1 MTRGRVRRKM
11 MTATAATLAIG
22 LALAGCG
29 GGDSATVER
38 DENGKIIINITQVKG
53 SSVQL
58 PMDQMEWPAQLEAAC
73 DCTIKWSE
81 IDLSAF
87 SQQHSALLAGGN
99 IPDIAM
105 GLFNAEDA
113 AKYPDYF
120 EDFNAHLD
128 ESPNLKEYLNDRE
141 EVRKMSTTQDGKLYS
156 LNSDI
161 TYAYSARSGNNA
173 IVINKEWL
181 DKLGLEVP
189 TTWDEI
195 TEVLK
200 AFKTQDPNGNGKAD
214 EVPLG
219 IVKPDNSRFQ
229 LWTPYLL
236 LASYGI
242 TPQVNQ
248 ETGGYGYYVKDGKVN
263 NFMLTDEFRSVTE
276 QIHEWMADGL
286 IPADAA
292 TMDSSTYK
300 SIQKNKDGVA
310 YMGMFFDR
318 NTTNMKTWEQYI
330 SIPVPAAPGH
340 SIDETTWLP
349 DEAWTKGDGFTTLSA
364 EAMQDKDKAT
374 AIMKIIDTLL
384 SEDMSVQTTF
394 GASPTYSKK
403 TGEDT
408 YEMLP
413 AMFADATKAPGMKG
427 RTLAYLRKD
436 TKIINNVE
444 GQEDWE
450 YASNSRLA
458 ETYKPVQEKLTTE
471 NYFPQ
476 WLNPTDEDRV
486 TLADNNSVIMNYALP
501 KISNWWSNG
510 VTDAEWDEFVNSLKS
525 YGIEKNI
532 EIWQKTYD
540 AQK

>member
-1 MTRGRVRRKM
+1 MTQGSKRRKTM
-11 MTATAATLAIG
+11 AFIASALSIG
-22 LALAGCG
+22 LLLSGCG
-29 GGDSATVER
+29 SSNADVER
-38 DENGKIIINITQVKG
+38 DANGKIIVNITQVKG

-58 PMDQMEWPAQLEAAC
+58 PMSQMEWPKELEAAC

-81 IDLSAF
+81 IDLTAF
-87 SQQHSALLAGGN
+87 SQQHSAILASGT
-99 IPDIAM
+99 IPDVAM
-105 GLFNAEDA
+105 GLFNTSDA

-128 ESPNLKEYLNDRE
+128 EAPNLKDYLNERE

-173 IVINKEWL
+173 IVINKAWL
-181 DKLGLEVP
+181 DKLGMDIP

-200 AFKTQDPNGNGKAD
+200 AFKENDMNGNGEAD

-219 IVKPDNSRFQ
+219 IVKPDSSVFQ

-242 TPQVNQ
+242 VPQVNQ
-248 ETGGYGYYVKDGKVN
+248 QTGQYGYYVKDGKVN
-263 NFMLTDEFRSVTE
+263 NFMLTDEFRAVTE
-276 QIHEWMADGL
+276 QIHEWMEAGY

-292 TMDSSTYK
+292 TMDSTNYK
-300 SIQKNKDGVA
+300 AIQKNKDGVA
-310 YMGMFFDR
+310 RMGMFFDR
-318 NTTNMKTWEQYI
+318 NTTNMKMWKEYV

-340 SIDETTWLP
+340 DQSEAKWLP
-349 DEAWTKGDGFTTLSA
+349 DEAWTKGDGFTTISKS
-364 EAMQDKDKAT
+364 AMQNEEKAT

-394 GASPTYSKK
+394 GASPTYTKK
-403 TGEDT
+403 TGDDT

-413 AMFADATKAPGMKG
+413 AAFADATKAPGMKG
-427 RTLAYLRKD
+427 RTLAWLRED
-436 TKIINNVE
+436 TKIVNNVE

-458 ETYKPVQEKLTTE
+458 ATYKDQQVTDTKD
-471 NYFPQ
+471 YFPQ
-476 WLNPTDEDRV
+476 WLSPSEEQLV
-486 TLADNNSVIMNYALP
+486 TLSDNNAVIMNYALP
-501 KISNWWSNG
+501 KISNWWSTG
-510 VTDAEWDEFVNSLKS
+510 VTDADWEEFKTNLKS
-525 YGIEKNI
+525 YGVEDNI
-532 EIWQKTYD
+532 AIWQKVYD
-540 AQK
+540 EQK